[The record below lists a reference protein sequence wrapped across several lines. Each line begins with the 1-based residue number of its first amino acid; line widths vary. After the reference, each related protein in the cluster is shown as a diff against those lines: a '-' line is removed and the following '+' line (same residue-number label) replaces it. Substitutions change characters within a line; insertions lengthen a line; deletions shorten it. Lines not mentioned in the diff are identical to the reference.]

1 MSTPRDPG
9 RTPRWRPGFTL
20 VELLVSI
27 AIITVLIA
35 LFLPAVQ
42 AAREAARRI
51 QCSNNLKQLGL
62 ALQNYQSA
70 FGVFPN
76 AYGARGLG
84 QTATFG
90 AWGAWSPQALLLGR
104 LEQIQ
109 VYNTCNF
116 SLINHDNTAGAWPT
130 RRR

>member
-9 RTPRWRPGFTL
+9 RTARWRPGFTL

-70 FGVFPN
+70 FGAFPN

-84 QTATFG
+84 QTGTFG
-90 AWGAWSPQALLLGR
+90 AWGASPVERTAPFLR
-104 LEQIQ
+104 NITSTSSSRSTA
-109 VYNTCNF
+109 N
-116 SLINHDNTAGAWPT
+116 SLSTASFGEGV
-130 RRR
+130 R